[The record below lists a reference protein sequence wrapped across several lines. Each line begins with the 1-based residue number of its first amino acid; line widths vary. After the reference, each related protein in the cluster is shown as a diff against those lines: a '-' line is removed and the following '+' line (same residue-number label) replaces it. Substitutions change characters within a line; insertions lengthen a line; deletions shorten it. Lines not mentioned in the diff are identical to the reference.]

1 MFDVKQ
7 ERAIGLLS
15 LGMSAAQVAHSTGID
30 RATLWRWK
38 QEPEFAKALDRHT
51 RELQGGLH
59 HQIQSIARES
69 IESVLDGV
77 RELRHLALHDHTP
90 ATVRRAAAWN
100 CVRAGDRWLDIM
112 GYHPNRATPE
122 DIAVNQ
128 PENPS
133 AAPLPDA
140 SRRGTA
146 EENRPMP
153 VPATEL
159 QPPNP
164 LLRPEVP
171 PEVLFNERNELYHGT
186 EPEDGAQPDEGS
198 ELVNTSEPENTTE
211 SDDVADLTDAPESTH
226 AAERIDHSS
235 QPNALAGPES
245 TSEPES
251 KSDSKAEP
259 PTD

>member
-38 QEPEFAKALDRHT
+38 QEPEFARALDRHT

-122 DIAVNQ
+122 DIAVNE
-128 PENPS
+128 PEDPS
-133 AAPLPDA
+133 AAPLADA
-140 SRRGTA
+140 ARRGTP

-171 PEVLFNERNELYHGT
+171 PEVLFNERNDLYYG
-186 EPEDGAQPDEGS
+186 PGYEDNAQTDEAS
-198 ELVNTSEPENTTE
+198 EL
-211 SDDVADLTDAPESTH
+211 
-226 AAERIDHSS
+226 
-235 QPNALAGPES
+235 ES
-245 TSEPES
+245 TSEPDDSSELTETPDPSHAAEHDTSSNEPDAPPSSES
-251 KSDSKAEP
+251 ASASEPEPESTSKP
-259 PTD
+259 HTD